1 MKEHIL
7 VVDDEQEIADLL
19 EIYLSNDGYIVHKF
33 YNGKKALQCIDDTE
47 LDLAILDVML
57 PDIDG
62 FHLCQTI
69 RQSHYFPII
78 MLTARGEEYDKVRGF
93 ELDID
98 DYVVK
103 PFSVKELMMRIN
115 AILKRV
121 NKYKKNAD
129 EYGEL
134 KLDYLAHKVTIGNKD
149 VELSPK
155 EYSLLFL
162 LANNRNIVLSR
173 EKIIEEVWGYDY
185 EGDDRTLDTHIKLL
199 RKNLGEY
206 KDCIVTV
213 RGVGYR
219 FEYKE

>member
-1 MKEHIL
+1 MAKLLI
-7 VVDDEQEIADLL
+7 VDDEVNICTLIKKYASHEGHQCDFAFNGEEAVQRCEENSYDVVIMDVMMPVM
-19 EIYLSNDGYIVHKF
+19 DGY
-33 YNGKKALQCIDDTE
+33 AATE
-47 LDLAILDVML
+47 E
-57 PDIDG
+57 
-62 FHLCQTI
+62 I
-69 RQSHYFPII
+69 RRFSPVPII

-134 KLDYLAHKVTIGNKD
+134 KLDYLAHKVTIGGKD

>member
-1 MKEHIL
+1 MAKLLI
-7 VVDDEQEIADLL
+7 VDDEVNICTLIQKYASHEGHQCDFAFNGEEAVTRCEENSYDVVVMDVMMPIM
-19 EIYLSNDGYIVHKF
+19 DGY
-33 YNGKKALQCIDDTE
+33 AATE
-47 LDLAILDVML
+47 E
-57 PDIDG
+57 
-62 FHLCQTI
+62 I
-69 RQSHYFPII
+69 RRFSSVPII

-103 PFSVKELMMRIN
+103 PFSVRELMMRIN

-134 KLDYLAHKVTIGNKD
+134 KLDYLAHKVTIGGKN

-162 LANNRNIVLSR
+162 LANNRNIVISR